1 MVLGDTVEKMIDGNY
16 KERFIA
22 EYEQLSIRLLKLQN
36 TISTY
41 KSGVLEF
48 DPDTPIE
55 ILEAQEETM
64 SIYKKILEK
73 RAGYEKI
80 ILPEVEL

>member
-1 MVLGDTVEKMIDGNY
+1 MILAETVDNMLGGY

-36 TISTY
+36 TITTY
-41 KSGVLEF
+41 KRGELDF
-48 DPDTPIE
+48 DPNTPIE

-64 SIYKKILEK
+64 NLYKQILEK
-73 RAGYEKI
+73 RAGYENI
-80 ILPEVEL
+80 ILPEVKL

>member
-1 MVLGDTVEKMIDGNY
+1 MILAETVDNMLGGY

-22 EYEQLSIRLLKLQN
+22 EYEQLSIRILKLQN
-36 TISTY
+36 TITTY
-41 KSGVLEF
+41 KRGELDF

-64 SIYKKILEK
+64 NIYKKILEK
-73 RAGYEKI
+73 RAGYENI
-80 ILPEVEL
+80 TLPEVTL

>member
-1 MVLGDTVEKMIDGNY
+1 MILAETIDNMLGGY

-22 EYEQLSIRLLKLQN
+22 EYEQLLIRLLKLQN
-36 TISTY
+36 TITTY
-41 KSGVLEF
+41 KRGELEF

-64 SIYKKILEK
+64 NLYKQILEK

-80 ILPEVEL
+80 TLPEVTL